1 MKRQHLLLVVLAT
14 SLIATQTLHAQADEK
29 KELSKIQRTIAVQRA
44 TQVAIWAM
52 PAVTTYGFTRGV
64 LKDLDGDFNDLVTL
78 SQPMVSRHGF
88 LTAND
93 VTPYVMASMST
104 AEGPIVV
111 EIPPASEKT
120 VFFGTIVDAWMRP
133 VVDVGPTGMDEGK
146 GGKVLLLPVGYEGEV
161 PEEGY
166 FTFQLEGHRADF
178 AFRPVSQNGGT
189 VEDAAAYS
197 RTLKIYPLAKAGNPA
212 RDHDSRRI
220 PRGLGYAA
228 LLRPASVRGH
238 SLHCSVRACPRTRQV
253 DVRHAQGDQDRK
265 GQAL

>member
-1 MKRQHLLLVVLAT
+1 MKLGLEHPVMHARPWIAYLCAVLAV
-14 SLIATQTLHAQADEK
+14 TLSTNMHLFAE
-29 KELSKIQRTIAVQRA
+29 ETENPEMSEISRTIAVQRA

-52 PAVTTYGFTRGV
+52 PAVTTYGFTRGT
-64 LKDLDGDFNDLVTL
+64 LKDLEGDFNDLVTL

-104 AEGPIVV
+104 DKGPIVV

-120 VFFGTIVDAWMRP
+120 IFFGTIVDAWMRP
-133 VVDVGPTGMDEGK
+133 VVDVGPTGLDEGK

-189 VEDAAAYS
+189 VEDALAYS
-197 RTLKIYPLAKAGNPA
+197 RTLKIYPLAKADNPPETTI
-212 RDHDSRRI
+212 HDAF
-220 PRGLGYAA
+220 PVVWDTLPYYD
-228 LLRPASVRGH
+228 LR
-238 SLHCSVRACPRTRQV
+238 
-253 DVRHAQGDQDRK
+253 
-265 GQAL
+265 